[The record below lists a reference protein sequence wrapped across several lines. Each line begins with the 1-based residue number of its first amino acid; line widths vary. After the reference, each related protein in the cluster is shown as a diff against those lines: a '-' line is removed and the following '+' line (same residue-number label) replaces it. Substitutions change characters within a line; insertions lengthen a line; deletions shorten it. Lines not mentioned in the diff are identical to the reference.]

1 MPQKLIAQGAEAKL
15 FLEGNKIIKNRFPKS
30 YRIKEID
37 EKLRGF
43 RTRREAKILQKLQ
56 AINFPAPK
64 LLKNDERENL
74 IIENIGGKLVKEV
87 LENSDYK
94 KLCSEIGKKIAI
106 LHNNSIIHGDLTT
119 SNMILNKQ
127 IYFIDFGLCTGVG
140 GVFHSGSGFQMAQRD
155 VFPDLQGGQVRED
168 GSICDDSVELRGFP
182 ELSHRKGCLVA
193 DCIQNLEIG
202 IDARHT

>member
-37 EKLRGF
+37 ERLRGF
-43 RTRREAKILQKLQ
+43 RTRREAKILQKL
-56 AINFPAPK
+56 AAMNFPSPK
-64 LLKNDERENL
+64 LIKNDERENL

-87 LENSDYK
+87 LEKSDYK
-94 KLCSEIGKKIAI
+94 KLCAEIGKKIAI

-127 IYFIDFGLCTGVG
+127 IYFIDFGLSFFSEKPEDKAVDLHLLKEGLESKHYRIWEKCIKYALEAYKKEAKRSEDILKRLEVVEKRGRYRAKR
-140 GVFHSGSGFQMAQRD
+140 GS
-155 VFPDLQGGQVRED
+155 
-168 GSICDDSVELRGFP
+168 
-182 ELSHRKGCLVA
+182 
-193 DCIQNLEIG
+193 
-202 IDARHT
+202 